1 LKFLQQ
7 NAYNSRITVDILI
20 FIVYNI
26 YIKQKG
32 VDNVK
37 SENDVRVTIRVEKEL
52 KKNAENLFER
62 LGMNMSTALNVFL
75 RKAVDESA
83 IPFAISLK
91 DTSFGYGYSSND
103 VTNAFKEAVQD
114 EIIEKKRNGFP
125 VAKYD
130 INKKQAYLENF
141 DGTREYIY

>member
-1 LKFLQQ
+1 MKFLQQ

-52 KKNAENLFER
+52 KKNAEILFER